1 MKIENRGG
9 KRIGAGRKPK
19 AQEQQLIEKLD
30 NIINE
35 EDVIKELNHL
45 IAKGDLRAIQLY
57 LNYRRGKPKD
67 TLDVNSSEGFSIDFK
82 ELIGAVKSQDKS

>member
-1 MKIENRGG
+1 MSKHGG
-9 KRIGAGRKPK
+9 KRIGSGRKSK

-35 EDVIKELNHL
+35 EDVIKELGHL

-57 LNYRRGKPKD
+57 LNYRRGRPKE
-67 TLDVNSSEGFSIDFK
+67 TLDVNSSEGFNIDFK